1 MNLISS
7 ARRPFQLLV
16 LLGILLWSMGT
27 TAIAQESANNGNN
40 GGGGAA
46 VVTSSKSYVKE
57 GIIFAILAGA
67 AIFSVC
73 RSSPRGL

>member
-7 ARRPFQLLV
+7 ARRPFRLLV
-16 LLGILLWSMGT
+16 LLGILLWSTGT
-27 TAIAQESANNGNN
+27 TAIAQQPATNGNN
-40 GGGGAA
+40 SGAA